1 MAVDSKEKIS
11 KLDEK
16 IKQLQAQKSSL
27 LAKEKEKERKA
38 RTRRLIQIGAIFDS
52 IGIDTLDKANS
63 FKNEFENDE
72 KCKNWINKIISS
84 TEIKK
89 KSDV

>member
-63 FKNEFENDE
+63 FKNEFDNDE

-84 TEIKK
+84 NEIKK

>member
-1 MAVDSKEKIS
+1 MAVDSKEKLS

-16 IKQLQAQKSSL
+16 IKQLQAQKNSI
-27 LAKEKEKERKA
+27 LAREKEKERKA

-52 IGIDTLDKANS
+52 IGIDSLEKSNS

-72 KCKNWINKIISS
+72 KCKNWINKIISV
-84 TEIKK
+84 KK
-89 KSDV
+89 

>member
-63 FKNEFENDE
+63 FKNEFDNDE

-84 TEIKK
+84 NEIKK
-89 KSDV
+89 E

>member
-1 MAVDSKEKIS
+1 MSDNKEKIS

-16 IKQLQAQKSSL
+16 IKQLQAQKNSL
-27 LAKEKEKERKA
+27 IAREKEKERKA

-63 FKNEFENDE
+63 FKREFTNDE
-72 KCKNWINKIISS
+72 KYQNWINKLINLN
-84 TEIKK
+84 K
-89 KSDV
+89 

>member
-1 MAVDSKEKIS
+1 MAVDSKEKIN

-16 IKQLQAQKSSL
+16 IKQLQAQKNSL
-27 LAKEKEKERKA
+27 IAREKEKERKA

-63 FKNEFENDE
+63 FKNEFDNDE

-84 TEIKK
+84 NMIK

>member
-1 MAVDSKEKIS
+1 MSIDSKEKIS

-16 IKQLQAQKSSL
+16 IKQLQAQKNSL
-27 LAKEKEKERKA
+27 IAREKEKERKA

-63 FKNEFENDE
+63 FKNEFDNDE

-89 KSDV
+89 SIG

>member
-16 IKQLQAQKSSL
+16 IKQLQAQKNSL

-63 FKNEFENDE
+63 FKNEFDNDE

-84 TEIKK
+84 HDKK
-89 KSDV
+89 ESDI

>member
-1 MAVDSKEKIS
+1 MAVDSKERIS

-27 LAKEKEKERKA
+27 LAKEKDKERKA

-63 FKNEFENDE
+63 FKNEFDNDE

-84 TEIKK
+84 NEIKK
-89 KSDV
+89 E